1 MHDKVTSK
9 NHATR
14 KTLHEKKKKEH
25 RNISSMQLFVLTIKT
40 TKWHMHQEKNQQP

>member
-14 KTLHEKKKKEH
+14 KTLHEKK
-25 RNISSMQLFVLTIKT
+25 RTQSNVSSMQLFVLNIKT
-40 TKWHMHQEKNQQP
+40 TKWHMNQEKNQQP

>member
-14 KTLHEKKKKEH
+14 KTLHEKKKKRTQKH
-25 RNISSMQLFVLTIKT
+25 IIHAAICT
-40 TKWHMHQEKNQQP
+40 HHKNN